1 MLALEGGKKRY
12 RRHSKKHG
20 KKQSKKH
27 LRKTMRKSRRMRKS
41 YKQRAGYGWGGTNQ
55 DPSTEPTPGQS
66 GGWGCT
72 AM

>member
-20 KKQSKKH
+20 KKQSKKL

-41 YKQRAGYGWGGTNQ
+41 YKQRAGSGWGGSNQ
-55 DPSTEPTPGQS
+55 VSSAEETTGQT

-72 AM
+72 VM